1 LLFELCSWEVLGRCI
16 SLGSL
21 EICGPLSLRLGI
33 VWAVEMTKSRETA
46 SPLLQ
51 FEFDNTVDTSIQ
63 PRRFPFSYI
72 EASRSVDKF
81 HLMSYHA
88 ALKLFVA
95 CAGSFRD
102 YFPSLVVAFATLQIH
117 LFAPKNAHFPLSLIL

>member
-1 LLFELCSWEVLGRCI
+1 MEVAFLLAALK
-16 SLGSL
+16 
-21 EICGPLSLRLGI
+21 ICGPLSLRLGI
-33 VWAVEMTKSRETA
+33 VWAVEMTKSQETA

-88 ALKLFVA
+88 ALRLFVA
-95 CAGSFRD
+95 CAGSRKKV
-102 YFPSLVVAFATLQIH
+102 PG
-117 LFAPKNAHFPLSLIL
+117 LFS